1 MRLPAGVR
9 DWLPHELARKR
20 EIEQQMR
27 AVFGRWA
34 YEEVQTPIVE
44 RFDVLER
51 GLGEEASELL
61 FQFNDRRSTA
71 LALRPEMTT
80 PVARLVS
87 TRMREAPLPLRLAYI
102 APVFRYYEQP
112 QEGRMRELT
121 QAGVELIGAAGIDA
135 DAETL
140 FMAIEALDEIG
151 LRDARFDINDARV
164 AQPDLVERFDRHE
177 QRLRVGVDP
186 RRADQLDA
194 GLGQLTHPPFLR
206 LLVVAEDRRDVR
218 QPQWQRRLAHPGRD
232 QPRDRRRHLGPQRQ
246 RGRTA
251 VVELEQQL
259 ARLFTEPALQ
269 HVEPLDDR
277 GLHFLVCP
285 APEDRAHLLLDLAL
299 ARQLVRQPVTNAGWK
314 PHARAAMLRRAFAD
328 VRRAADRDEPFAD
341 AAVRRNAP
349 LHDRAVDVQHERSR
363 SGPLRDQRRDVV
375 DVLARGDGDVPAF
388 RRRRDAPRARAAVER
403 LYVVHRDVHVERGLF
418 AGRRAAT
425 LAQAQPPGHDDDVV
439 FDEAR
444 LQLRVLLREDD
455 ALDRARC
462 VLDRREEHL
471 RLRLRERTAHR
482 GDQPG
487 DLHRGAPYAHE

>member
-151 LRDARFDINDARV
+151 LGDARFDINDARV
-164 AQPDLVERFDRHE
+164 VDGILDGVGLDGDAARDAKELIKVRNLVGLRAFDRPALVEFAQRRGRHDAIERAREVCRTPESRAALDELDAMLERADALGYRERVTVDFALLRDLEYYTGFLFEGYVEEIGFSLCGGGRYDSLLPRFGFDVPAVGWTAGVERLLIALERRGKHVRRRKHRIDVLVAGSDIVAARE
-177 QRLRVGVDP
+177 RAAGNVVRYAGSDLGDEALLEEARAYGIPRVVIAIDGAVRELRVGRRVDELPVP
-186 RRADQLDA
+186 RTPSNWDA
-194 GLGQLTHPPFLR
+194 R
-206 LLVVAEDRRDVR
+206 
-218 QPQWQRRLAHPGRD
+218 
-232 QPRDRRRHLGPQRQ
+232 
-246 RGRTA
+246 
-251 VVELEQQL
+251 
-259 ARLFTEPALQ
+259 
-269 HVEPLDDR
+269 
-277 GLHFLVCP
+277 
-285 APEDRAHLLLDLAL
+285 
-299 ARQLVRQPVTNAGWK
+299 
-314 PHARAAMLRRAFAD
+314 
-328 VRRAADRDEPFAD
+328 
-341 AAVRRNAP
+341 
-349 LHDRAVDVQHERSR
+349 
-363 SGPLRDQRRDVV
+363 
-375 DVLARGDGDVPAF
+375 
-388 RRRRDAPRARAAVER
+388 
-403 LYVVHRDVHVERGLF
+403 
-418 AGRRAAT
+418 
-425 LAQAQPPGHDDDVV
+425 
-439 FDEAR
+439 
-444 LQLRVLLREDD
+444 
-455 ALDRARC
+455 
-462 VLDRREEHL
+462 
-471 RLRLRERTAHR
+471 
-482 GDQPG
+482 
-487 DLHRGAPYAHE
+487 

>member
-164 AQPDLVERFDRHE
+164 VDGILDGVGLDGEAAREAKEFIKVRNLVGLRKFDRPALVEFAQRRGRHDAIERARGICRTPESREALDELDAMLERADALGYRARVTVDFALLRDLEYYTGFLFEGYVEEIGFSLCGGGRYDSLLPRFGFDVPAVGWTAGVERLLIALERRGKHVRRRQHRIDVLVAGSDIVAARE
-177 QRLRVGVDP
+177 RAAGNVVRYAGSDLGDEALIEEARAYGIPRVVIALDGSVRELRVGRRVDELPMP
-186 RRADQLDA
+186 RTPSNWDA
-194 GLGQLTHPPFLR
+194 R
-206 LLVVAEDRRDVR
+206 
-218 QPQWQRRLAHPGRD
+218 
-232 QPRDRRRHLGPQRQ
+232 
-246 RGRTA
+246 
-251 VVELEQQL
+251 
-259 ARLFTEPALQ
+259 
-269 HVEPLDDR
+269 
-277 GLHFLVCP
+277 
-285 APEDRAHLLLDLAL
+285 
-299 ARQLVRQPVTNAGWK
+299 
-314 PHARAAMLRRAFAD
+314 
-328 VRRAADRDEPFAD
+328 
-341 AAVRRNAP
+341 
-349 LHDRAVDVQHERSR
+349 
-363 SGPLRDQRRDVV
+363 
-375 DVLARGDGDVPAF
+375 
-388 RRRRDAPRARAAVER
+388 
-403 LYVVHRDVHVERGLF
+403 
-418 AGRRAAT
+418 
-425 LAQAQPPGHDDDVV
+425 
-439 FDEAR
+439 
-444 LQLRVLLREDD
+444 
-455 ALDRARC
+455 
-462 VLDRREEHL
+462 
-471 RLRLRERTAHR
+471 
-482 GDQPG
+482 
-487 DLHRGAPYAHE
+487 